1 MDNACHSRLS
11 KRSNWFSPVERLS
24 PSCVV
29 LLLLLSLPGPLLP
42 NEQWSGKLH
51 HGPWACQASCCS
63 PAPTQVLTSAASSCL
78 RDASA
83 MTSAVTTAVVLVN
96 AAACRVWSPLLLLK
110 VQLANV
116 VFAGSGLTQR
126 QMWNGHKLGTPQLPP
141 ISWPDRAEECEA
153 AQVGAARETAA
164 CGTLLWPSGLLPSVC
179 ILVPL

>member
-1 MDNACHSRLS
+1 MLRRWTRIVPNEASG
-11 KRSNWFSPVERLS
+11 VILS
-24 PSCVV
+24 PGAWDRFAGFAWRGAGIQCSR
-29 LLLLLSLPGPLLP
+29 P
-42 NEQWSGKLH
+42 NEQWSSELH

-96 AAACRVWSPLLLLK
+96 AAACRVWSPLLLSK

-126 QMWNGHKLGTPQLPP
+126 QMWNGDTNGHA
-141 ISWPDRAEECEA
+141 S
-153 AQVGAARETAA
+153 TAA
-164 CGTLLWPSGLLPSVC
+164 YKLAGPGRRV
-179 ILVPL
+179 